1 MTDGRAP
8 VELSI
13 LLVNWNTRDMT
24 LQCLASVFEQTTRT
38 SFEVIVLDNGSSDG
52 SAEAIAA
59 AFPQVTLLA
68 EPVNHGFG
76 RATNMQ
82 AQLARGEK
90 LLLLNTD
97 TLILD
102 HAIDALTE
110 FARAN
115 PDAGIWGGR
124 TLFGDGTLNPTSCW
138 GRMTPW
144 SVIARSL
151 GLATVAMGSPLF
163 NPRAYPGWARDS
175 VRHVDIV
182 TGCLL
187 MIDNR
192 LWKQLG
198 GFDRRFFMYGEDVD
212 LCLRAAHAGARPMIT
227 PCAAIVHHGGGST
240 PNRAEK
246 AVRNL
251 FAEQTIIRTHF
262 SSRGRGIAGA
272 FHVAGVALRAGAYGI
287 AGRIAPARFGNRAG
301 VWHDVWKRR
310 AEWMGRSR

>member
-1 MTDGRAP
+1 MTDRRAP

-24 LQCLASVFEQTTRT
+24 LACLASVFEQTTRT
-38 SFEVIVLDNGSSDG
+38 SFEVIVVDNGSSDG

-76 RATNMQ
+76 HATNMQ
-82 AQLARGEK
+82 ANLARGEK

-97 TLILD
+97 TLVLD
-102 HAIDALTE
+102 HAIDALAE
-110 FARAN
+110 FAHAN

-124 TLFGDGTLNPTSCW
+124 TLFGDGTLNSSSCW

-144 SVIARSL
+144 SVLARSL
-151 GLATVAMGSPLF
+151 GLSALAPRSALF

-175 VRHVDIV
+175 ERRVDIV

-187 MIDNR
+187 MIDAQ
-192 LWKQLG
+192 LWKRLG
-198 GFDRRFFMYGEDVD
+198 GFDPRFFMYGEEVD
-212 LCLRAAHAGARPMIT
+212 LCLRAARTGARPMIT
-227 PCAAIVHHGGGST
+227 PRATIVHYGGGST
-240 PNRAEK
+240 VDRADK

-251 FAEQTIIRTHF
+251 FAERTIIKDHF
-262 SSRGRGIAGA
+262 PSGWRGISKA
-272 FHVAGVALRAGAYGI
+272 FHVFGVALRAGVYGI
-287 AGRIAPARFGNRAG
+287 AGRIQPGRFASRARLWGDI
-301 VWHDVWKRR
+301 WQRR
-310 AEWMGRSR
+310 AEWMG